1 MRLLFLMVF
10 QYTHILCRVSERRYQ
25 DGVPKLTGISGCCST
40 PGGLF
45 ECKSSE
51 ERVVYKELNSTETL
65 IQRTTMEAPQ
75 KTYVLHRAGCS
86 QEDDQLLRKGR

>member
-1 MRLLFLMVF
+1 MR
-10 QYTHILCRVSERRYQ
+10 RERIQ
-25 DGVPKLTGISGCCST
+25 I
-40 PGGLF
+40 GLF

-75 KTYVLHRAGCS
+75 KTVCITSA
-86 QEDDQLLRKGR
+86 